1 MLAVYCEASKL
12 LAAHKIFGFDAERVR
27 QPGKVVEE
35 GHHLGGVVDL
45 DIAPANRPQRIDC
58 LSRNLVDVARH
69 LDGEIE
75 QGTRLGI
82 NRSLAVIS
90 LDLVRQFG
98 VARYGTEILSV
109 GLRSIK
115 AIVRPRGD
123 RRKHLALASREASR
137 AVHQRDVEPR
147 RSGEHGRVQA
157 LHPDYVED
165 TPGALF
171 CLLVIALEFTSRLV
185 WGDGID
191 PGHGFPPSRQAGPIL
206 PRAQPN
212 GCKPCGWEGGPQMT
226 HQECFGCPILCPRRT
241 KGGAFE
247 FLISIPPLAL

>member
-1 MLAVYCEASKL
+1 MLAVYCETSKL
-12 LAAHKIFGFDAERVR
+12 LAEHKVFGFDAERVR
-27 QPGKVVEE
+27 QPGKVVEQ

-58 LSRNLVDVARH
+58 LARNLMDVARH

-123 RRKHLALASREASR
+123 RGKHLALASREASR

-157 LHPDYVED
+157 LHPEYVED

-171 CLLVIALEFTSRLV
+171 CLLVEALEFTSRLV

-191 PGHGFPPSRQAGPIL
+191 PGHGFPPVSTNLPIL

-212 GCKPCGWEGGPQMT
+212 GVKPCGSG
-226 HQECFGCPILCPRRT
+226 
-241 KGGAFE
+241 
-247 FLISIPPLAL
+247 

>member
-1 MLAVYCEASKL
+1 
-12 LAAHKIFGFDAERVR
+12 
-27 QPGKVVEE
+27 E

-58 LSRNLVDVARH
+58 LSRNLMDVACH

-98 VARYGTEILSV
+98 VACYGTEILSV

-115 AIVRPRGD
+115 TIVRPRGY
-123 RRKHLALASREASR
+123 RRKHLALAARETSR

-157 LHPDYVED
+157 LHPEYVED

-171 CLLVIALEFTSRLV
+171 CLLVEALEFTSRLV
-185 WGDGID
+185 WGDGVD
-191 PGHGFPPSRQAGPIL
+191 PGHRFLRSRQTRRFYQERNLTEVNLVAPPEAIEPFPAVNCPL
-206 PRAQPN
+206 PATLLVRPA
-212 GCKPCGWEGGPQMT
+212 
-226 HQECFGCPILCPRRT
+226 PRHLSVSVHSKR
-241 KGGAFE
+241 
-247 FLISIPPLAL
+247 L